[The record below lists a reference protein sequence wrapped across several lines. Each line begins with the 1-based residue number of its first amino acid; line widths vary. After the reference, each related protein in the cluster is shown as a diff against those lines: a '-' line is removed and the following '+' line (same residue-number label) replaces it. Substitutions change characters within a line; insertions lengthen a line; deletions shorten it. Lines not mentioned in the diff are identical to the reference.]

1 MAAIKLIDLVRKY
14 GDTVA
19 VDRLNLEVNKGEIFG
34 FLGPN
39 GAGKTTTIKMMT
51 GLLSP
56 TSGRVEVGGFDIV
69 RNPMEAKKILGYVPD
84 VPMLFEKLTGREFLD
99 FVCEIWRVE
108 KKEEKIEYWL
118 RTFELLEVADALI
131 ESYSHGMKQ
140 KLSMVQ
146 ALIHEPQI
154 LILDEPFTGL
164 DPLSAKKSKDILQ
177 EFVAG
182 GGTVFFSTHILDVAE
197 RFCDRVGIIVRGRLV
212 AVGTLEELR
221 EVSDRTLEDIFLR
234 LISSAGLGEK
244 REES

>member
-197 RFCDRVGIIVRGRLV
+197 RFCNRVGIIVRGKLL
-212 AVGTLEELR
+212 AVGTLDELKQ
-221 EVSDRTLEDIFLR
+221 EGDRNLEDIFLR
-234 LISSAGLGEK
+234 LVAGTGWENGE
-244 REES
+244 S